1 MALCRAVIARRLLLA
16 MIFAITIKK
25 HSAQLAVLEYTAR
38 ITVAVCPVG
47 QRQKR
52 SVQRED
58 EWENRRGKLTEQVLR
73 TEDFDYNL
81 PDELIA
87 QEPMLPRDACRLL
100 VMNREESRLEHRHF
114 YDIGDYLDPGDLL
127 VVNETRVL
135 PARLQGK
142 RADTGGAV
150 EVLLLKELDKLTHT
164 WECLVK
170 PGKRIRTG
178 AIIEFSETIEQS
190 GADEGI
196 LDTSSSQDPRISISA
211 SCGVCR
217 ATPSSALSPLAGEV
231 EEGGSWSHSAEEDA
245 VSEPVLRRGRDRES
259 LSSTVLLTGTVT
271 KVGDE
276 GIRHIS
282 FVAADGDFHE
292 AIHKLGSLPL
302 PPYIKDYAGDQS
314 MYQTVYAGE
323 DEHSAAAPTAGLH
336 FTPELLQQ
344 LQDKGVNIARVRLD
358 VGLDTFRP
366 ISEDDPTEHHIH
378 TEYFHVP
385 QKAADAVN
393 ATRAAGNKVVA
404 VGTTVVRALES
415 AAKLS
420 GSAAIVEQGAP
431 TSLYILPGFEFQV
444 VDALITN
451 FHVPKSTLVMMVSA
465 FADEKNGREEILAA
479 YNEAVQKEYRFLSFG
494 DAMLIL

>member
-1 MALCRAVIARRLLLA
+1 M
-16 MIFAITIKK
+16 
-25 HSAQLAVLEYTAR
+25 
-38 ITVAVCPVG
+38 
-47 QRQKR
+47 
-52 SVQRED
+52 
-58 EWENRRGKLTEQVLR
+58 TEQALR

-87 QEPMLPRDACRLL
+87 QAPMMPRDTCRLL
-100 VMNREESRLEHRHF
+100 VMNRSEDRLEHRHF
-114 YDIGDYLDPGDLL
+114 YDIGDYLNPGDLL

-150 EVLLLKELDKLTHT
+150 EVLLLKELDASTHT

-170 PGKRIRTG
+170 PGKRIREG
-178 AIIEFSETIEQS
+178 VVIEFTEEAKQ
-190 GADEGI
+190 GEDKEGV
-196 LDTSSSQDPRISISA
+196 LRTLPSA
-211 SCGVCR
+211 SVRSARKQSLCD
-217 ATPSSALSPLAGEV
+217 ASLTSLPSSPLLAGKV
-231 EEGGSWSHSAEEDA
+231 IS
-245 VSEPVLRRGRDRES
+245 
-259 LSSTVLLTGTVT
+259 
-271 KVGDE
+271 VGDE
-276 GIRHIS
+276 GVRHIA
-282 FVAADGDFHE
+282 FTPANGDFHE
-292 AIHKLGSLPL
+292 AIHRLGTLPL

-336 FTPELLQQ
+336 FTSELLEK

-385 QKAADAVN
+385 QEAAGAVN
-393 ATRAAGNKVVA
+393 AARVAGNKVVA

-415 AAKLS
+415 AAQLS
-420 GSAAIVEQGAP
+420 GSATITEQGAP
-431 TSLYILPGFEFQV
+431 TSLYILPGFDFQV

-465 FADEKNGREEILAA
+465 FADKEKGREDILAA
-479 YNEAVQKEYRFLSFG
+479 YNAAVQEEYRFLSFG
-494 DAMLIL
+494 DAMLIV